1 MPPFFFSA
9 LHVWKVYKKRKKKKK
24 DDLSGRYKANNV
36 KFNAVLPKEKG
47 RMHEAIEKSDACT
60 WRQIDTYL

>member
-1 MPPFFFSA
+1 MPPFFLSTA
-9 LHVWKVYKKRKKKKK
+9 CLESIQEKEEEKK